1 MEDVSLQRPIIGDYG
16 GEIHSPISP
25 ITSASANVVVNKNI
39 VVNSEVSHISAMYEG
54 THYQRWAL
62 TDAINQGRKITNPKS
77 GSLDSINEPKQ
88 AIDNIMNSIYKE
100 KR

>member
-1 MEDVSLQRPIIGDYG
+1 
-16 GEIHSPISP
+16 
-25 ITSASANVVVNKNI
+25 
-39 VVNSEVSHISAMYEG
+39 MYEG
-54 THYQRWAL
+54 THYQREAL
-62 TDAINQGRKITNPKS
+62 TNAINQGRKIINPKL